1 MSPAARRFEKREEE
15 AATMAAAAAAASGGS
30 DHDGRTPR
38 TAVVAIP
45 RAPATTPAAVF
56 ALTYLTWASIHAARK
71 SYSVVKPTLLEEE
84 WLTTPLL
91 DGVAAKGALS
101 AAERLSVPDTC
112 FFLAFALSTL
122 WKGAISDRGDPRVI
136 MASALA
142 GCSLLLAL
150 FGLGYYARVHPVL
163 YFGLLWALQAFG
175 QALVWPAAVRV
186 MGDWFKG
193 EGTRSVVM
201 GLWCSSNNIGNIVGT
216 GVGALSSVALGS
228 HAWGAPMLAL
238 ALLLL
243 AVSWIVFGRLTP
255 TPRLVGR
262 APYRG
267 SVGAKE
273 ELVEAFG
280 ATGLLDDEEGGEGE
294 EEQEEE
300 DEEETVIA
308 FGPAS
313 PMVRPGDGVGD
324 GGWEERRR
332 PLLEP
337 VGGEW
342 SMDEGVVL
350 QPEVPAPALSM
361 WRALWLPGV
370 VEVSISYAAL
380 KVRGRNRNRRLF
392 VSVCVSRAGP
402 HIPTRPITNQQGI
415 SYGLFFWL
423 PTFLSSS
430 FGLSTRDANLM
441 SMLFD
446 AGQLTGSP
454 TAGLLSSKTRRP
466 HLVNCLLILAAA
478 LPIALLYAVD
488 GKGADRGGV
497 GVLLFLA
504 GAFSGGPQNLL
515 ATAICQEIGS
525 SGRSG
530 GAAVARVASVVDGI
544 GSLGAAVVQMLVGHL
559 ATCRPKDDEQG
570 EGKSCELDG
579 VFILLVA
586 GSLLAS
592 FALVRLAVEEHRAK
606 RSSRAAVAIDG

>member
-1 MSPAARRFEKREEE
+1 
-15 AATMAAAAAAASGGS
+15 MAPAAAASGS
-30 DHDGRTPR
+30 SDRDHDGRTPR
-38 TAVVAIP
+38 SAVVALP

-91 DGVAAKGALS
+91 DHVAKGALS
-101 AAERLSVPDTC
+101 TAERLSVPDTC
-112 FFLAFALSTL
+112 FFVAFALSTL
-122 WKGAISDRGDPRVI
+122 WKGAISDSGDPRVI

-150 FGLGYYARVHPVL
+150 FGLGYFARVHPVL

-243 AVSWIVFGRLTP
+243 AVSWVVFCRLTP

-267 SVGAKE
+267 SAGAKE

-294 EEQEEE
+294 GEEEQEEG

-313 PMVRPGDGVGD
+313 PMVRPDD

-337 VGGEW
+337 VGGDG

-350 QPEVPAPALSM
+350 QPEVPAPALSMSM

-380 KVRGRNRNRRLF
+380 KVRGRKRNRKPYMC
-392 VSVCVSRAGP
+392 VCVCVSQADPQSPLRPPIHQPTGYFLRPLLLAPNIPELELRPEHPRRQPHVHALRRRAINGQPRGRPPLLQDAPTAPRQLPPDPRRRHAHRPPLRRRRQGRGP
-402 HIPTRPITNQQGI
+402 GRGRRAALLGRGLLGGTPEPFGHGHLPGDWELRPQRRRRGRQGRER
-415 SYGLFFWL
+415 GGRHWE
-423 PTFLSSS
+423 PRR
-430 FGLSTRDANLM
+430 GGGA
-441 SMLFD
+441 D
-446 AGQLTGSP
+446 AG
-454 TAGLLSSKTRRP
+454 
-466 HLVNCLLILAAA
+466 
-478 LPIALLYAVD
+478 
-488 GKGADRGGV
+488 
-497 GVLLFLA
+497 
-504 GAFSGGPQNLL
+504 GPPGDVPPQQ
-515 ATAICQEIGS
+515 CG
-525 SGRSG
+525 
-530 GAAVARVASVVDGI
+530 
-544 GSLGAAVVQMLVGHL
+544 
-559 ATCRPKDDEQG
+559 
-570 EGKSCELDG
+570 
-579 VFILLVA
+579 
-586 GSLLAS
+586 
-592 FALVRLAVEEHRAK
+592 
-606 RSSRAAVAIDG
+606 